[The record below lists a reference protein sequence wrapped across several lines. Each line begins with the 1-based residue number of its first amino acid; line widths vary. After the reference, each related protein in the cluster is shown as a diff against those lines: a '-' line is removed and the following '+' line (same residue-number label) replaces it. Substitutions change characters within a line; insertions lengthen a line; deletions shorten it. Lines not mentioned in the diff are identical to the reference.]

1 MIFLNEILCFCHCSF
16 FSTSDTLIDPQF
28 QLSVSRVATE
38 TLQQTPSQ
46 CCTPPGSCH
55 RTVWPAAAPLGGHF
69 RNYYRRRRGQ
79 IAAPRGPCCTDEG
92 GRRFSTENMHCNRYR
107 IRIELI
113 WIPYAM
119 DQITIKT
126 PNPKCRLYWCLEFR
140 DWRYSLSCWY
150 FRPLL

>member
-1 MIFLNEILCFCHCSF
+1 MKKEISKSQGLTIQDMVFIQPNDISKGNSLFLALLF

-28 QLSVSRVATE
+28 LLSVSRVLTE
-38 TLQQTPSQ
+38 TLQQTPPQ

-55 RTVWPAAAPLGGHF
+55 RTVWPAPAPPGGHF
-69 RNYYRRRRGQ
+69 RNYYRRRGQ

-92 GRRFSTENMHCNRYR
+92 GRRFSAENMHMHCNRYR

-119 DQITIKT
+119 DQITI
-126 PNPKCRLYWCLEFR
+126 
-140 DWRYSLSCWY
+140 
-150 FRPLL
+150 